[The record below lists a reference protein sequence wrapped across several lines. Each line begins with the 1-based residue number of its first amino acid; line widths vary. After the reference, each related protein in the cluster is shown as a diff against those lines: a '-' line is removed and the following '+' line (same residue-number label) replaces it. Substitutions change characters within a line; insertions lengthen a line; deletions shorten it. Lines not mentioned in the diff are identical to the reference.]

1 MLSINSKSFY
11 QAILFGVVTVLLGLI
26 LSMVFS
32 FLKPQ
37 LPESCN
43 EWDSNYV
50 MEIVL
55 FFTGFVLRL
64 LLDTN
69 LGKQYLNSSN

>member
-11 QAILFGVVTVLLGLI
+11 QAILFGVVTILIGLI

-32 FLKPQ
+32 FLNPK

-50 MEIVL
+50 MEITL